1 MVLRNA
7 RIYTPFEEIYR
18 GYVRIEGGKILDLG
32 REPASSA
39 QVCVEED
46 LEGMIVG
53 PGFID
58 THIHGAH
65 GFDVMEGSREAILE
79 ISKALARHGVT
90 SFIPTSVTA
99 SQEDLLRV
107 SRAVCNAMRA
117 QKGHLNGSRILGLH
131 MEGPYIN
138 PRRAGAH
145 DVSYIRKPDLEEV
158 LEIIS
163 LCGGLRGIT
172 LAPEIEGALDL
183 VKSLSEKGVT
193 VQAGHSNATYEETLR
208 AIYVGVSKATHL
220 YNAMREI
227 HHREPGIA
235 VALLESPQVYLELIA
250 DMIHV
255 SPAMLRL
262 AVRYAGVERIALVS
276 DAIAASGLGDGI
288 YHLGRLRVRVERG
301 VAKLEGSDVIAGS
314 TILLDKAFKNM
325 ASLGYKVAEIFMM
338 SSTAPARSAGA
349 DRVERIGIL
358 RPGYTADLVILDRSL
373 QVVTTIIGGRII
385 YKDKDFN
392 KFLSL

>member
-1 MVLRNA
+1 LRKY
-7 RIYTPFEEIYR
+7 IG

-46 LEGMIVG
+46 LEGMMVG

-107 SRAVCNAMRA
+107 SRAVCDAMRA

-131 MEGPYIN
+131 MEEPYIN

-145 DVSYIRKPDLEEV
+145 DVSYIRKKPDLEEV

-235 VALLESPQVYLELIA
+235 VALLESACPS
-250 DMIHV
+250 M
-255 SPAMLRL
+255 
-262 AVRYAGVERIALVS
+262 
-276 DAIAASGLGDGI
+276 
-288 YHLGRLRVRVERG
+288 
-301 VAKLEGSDVIAGS
+301 VI
-314 TILLDKAFKNM
+314 DCH
-325 ASLGYKVAEIFMM
+325 
-338 SSTAPARSAGA
+338 
-349 DRVERIGIL
+349 
-358 RPGYTADLVILDRSL
+358 
-373 QVVTTIIGGRII
+373 
-385 YKDKDFN
+385 
-392 KFLSL
+392 

>member
-1 MVLRNA
+1 
-7 RIYTPFEEIYR
+7 
-18 GYVRIEGGKILDLG
+18 
-32 REPASSA
+32 
-39 QVCVEED
+39 
-46 LEGMIVG
+46 
-53 PGFID
+53 
-58 THIHGAH
+58 
-65 GFDVMEGSREAILE
+65 MEGSREAILE

-107 SRAVCNAMRA
+107 SRAVCDAMRA

-131 MEGPYIN
+131 MEEPYIN

-145 DVSYIRKPDLEEV
+145 DVSYIRKKPDLEEV

-288 YHLGRLRVRVERG
+288 HHLGRLRVRVERG

-325 ASLGYKVAEIFMM
+325 ASLGYKVTEIFMM
-338 SSTAPARSAGA
+338 SSTAPARSADA

-358 RPGYTADLVILDRSL
+358 RPGYTADLVILNRSL
-373 QVVTTIIGGRII
+373 QVVKTIIGGRII